1 MLKNIIVDEDKGLP
15 WPCLVVSADETPLF
29 AKTKQV
35 ERSDSE
41 AWASRDLSKFKS
53 PVICV
58 NCLNYVVRVANAGQ
72 PAIAGGQAIIAIENN
87 FDCSKTITADEL
99 NFPAGSG
106 YTVQLANPLNNTD
119 VYAVSQ
125 EFEIKPL
132 GAAYPASS
140 ATPTLESTT
149 GSSSAT
155 STGSGSG
162 TSTSPTTSA
171 TGNSAAGLKGSA
183 AGIAAIAAAAFG
195 VILA

>member
-1 MLKNIIVDEDKGLP
+1 MVSSRFA
-15 WPCLVVSADETPLF
+15 VSAVLAALF
-29 AKTKQV
+29 SSAAADLQIISPGGPNLWWVAQSINTL
-35 ERSDSE
+35 
-41 AWASRDLSKFKS
+41 AWTCAES
-53 PVICV
+53 PFSTFTI
-58 NCLNYVVRVANAGQ
+58 LVANAGQ